1 MRIQSTIAF
10 AVSVLLLLLLALV
23 VQAQTADEN
32 RLRNL
37 AASDHNLAAVR
48 ELLRKG
54 VNPNV
59 PDNRGGTAVHHAA
72 GAGALGILDALLQA
86 NGDPDVQDRDGNTP
100 LHLAADASS
109 AVSDERESAAVMRVL
124 LKHRADPRR
133 ANRDG
138 EMPLHIAARTHG
150 RPSSAGVEALL
161 GAGAPPNRPNRR
173 GDTPLHAAVGRYA
186 THSAGVIGAL
196 LASGARPGATNGEG
210 MTPLQLLV
218 RHGADTGGPVT
229 VLLRGGANPN
239 RKAPDGSAPL
249 HTAIRMGGNRGKV
262 GVVKALLAGN
272 ADPCVRDAKG
282 FIPYNIAR
290 EGGVIHQ
297 ALDRVNGYDRAC
309 DKKKRITS
317 GKRGNPVKQSPRKRR
332 RRSYVTCRDPSTGVV
347 HTFHNRLVLRAWV
360 KAGRCDSS
368 SITTITE

>member
-1 MRIQSTIAF
+1 M
-10 AVSVLLLLLLALV
+10 
-23 VQAQTADEN
+23 
-32 RLRNL
+32 
-37 AASDHNLAAVR
+37 
-48 ELLRKG
+48 
-54 VNPNV
+54 
-59 PDNRGGTAVHHAA
+59 
-72 GAGALGILDALLQA
+72 
-86 NGDPDVQDRDGNTP
+86 
-100 LHLAADASS
+100 
-109 AVSDERESAAVMRVL
+109 
-124 LKHRADPRR
+124 
-133 ANRDG
+133 
-138 EMPLHIAARTHG
+138 
-150 RPSSAGVEALL
+150 

-297 ALDRVNGYDRAC
+297 ALDRANGYDRAC
-309 DKKKRITS
+309 DKKN
-317 GKRGNPVKQSPRKRR
+317 G
-332 RRSYVTCRDPSTGVV
+332 
-347 HTFHNRLVLRAWV
+347 
-360 KAGRCDSS
+360 
-368 SITTITE
+368 